1 MCDNLRAN
9 EACFNL
15 NKEKFGS
22 SVIFSCKHPLE
33 NEVFENFHL
42 LYDPT
47 HLLKTIHNNCRL
59 KKDAETKFY
68 LSINK

>member
-22 SVIFSCKHPLE
+22 SGIFPGKYHLE
-33 NEVFENFHL
+33 NEAF
-42 LYDPT
+42 
-47 HLLKTIHNNCRL
+47 
-59 KKDAETKFY
+59 KKFSP
-68 LSINK
+68 LI